1 MIILARQQ
9 PYNKIFDEEEYKKVN
24 RENKDLLDDFIIECK
39 ATKKKPSTIAQ
50 YYNDGRIV
58 LLYIKQKLDNK
69 SILELSKRDF
79 RNFTLYYSEELG
91 VSAARINRLMSMVRT
106 MLEYASNEQDYN
118 YLINNASK
126 VKGLPKEAVREIEF
140 LSNDIIMELYNYFME
155 NERYKDATLL
165 ALAYESSARKNEL
178 AQVLKNSVTD
188 DRNCTSPVVGKR
200 RKVFPL
206 IYFDYTKKAA
216 KKYLEQRG
224 EDDIPELFVNA
235 DGKAASPRNLYEWV
249 VGWRK
254 IVEQMTGEEQSF
266 NVHSLRHSA
275 LENYSNGTHQHLI
288 DNNMPSIPIEK
299 LRLIAR
305 HDNISTTQGYLA
317 PKDDKELEDLFGISI
332 DN

>member
-1 MIILARQQ
+1 
-9 PYNKIFDEEEYKKVN
+9 
-24 RENKDLLDDFIIECK
+24 
-39 ATKKKPSTIAQ
+39 
-50 YYNDGRIV
+50 
-58 LLYIKQKLDNK
+58 
-69 SILELSKRDF
+69 
-79 RNFTLYYSEELG
+79 
-91 VSAARINRLMSMVRT
+91 MVRT

-235 DGKAASPRNLYEWV
+235 EGKAASPRNLYEWV

-254 IVEQMTGEEQSF
+254 LVE
-266 NVHSLRHSA
+266 
-275 LENYSNGTHQHLI
+275 
-288 DNNMPSIPIEK
+288 
-299 LRLIAR
+299 
-305 HDNISTTQGYLA
+305 
-317 PKDDKELEDLFGISI
+317 
-332 DN
+332 